1 MLGVV
6 VIVLFLNR
14 VKGFIVNRTPL
25 VELYSKYYDFRHH
38 CKYSFKEYKLKNE
51 RAVYSYYLRKSYHI
65 VEKGLALPS
74 PRMQFG
80 MPRIIKLVELSG
92 KYIRAYGED
101 ELINS
106 IKGTLVAY
114 LDFHEAMSFELQNDF
129 YVLLKDFVSD
139 KRKGQTGGLKNLT
152 RLESYEESF
161 NRAQDL
167 IKGRVSVRDFS
178 AKEIPLSEIE
188 KIIDLARYTP
198 SVCNRQGWFVHV
210 YSDKAKIQELLS
222 YQNGNA
228 GFNDSINRLLMVT
241 GNAKA
246 FTFSESNQLF
256 IDGGLFSMNILLA
269 IHAAGYGACPLNTC
283 YPAYKEK
290 KVKVIANIPDEERLI
305 MMIGVG
311 SLQEKYSVAY
321 SNKFALENIL
331 IRHDV

>member
-1 MLGVV
+1 M
-6 VIVLFLNR
+6 IKLFLR
-14 VKGFIVNRTPL
+14 KVKNFIVNRTPFI
-25 VELYSKYYDFRHH
+25 ELYSKCYDFRHH
-38 CKYSFKEYKLKNE
+38 YKYSFKEYKLRKE
-51 RAVYSYYLRKSYHI
+51 KAVYSYYLRKSYHI
-65 VEKGLALPS
+65 VEKGLALPE

-92 KYIRAYGED
+92 EYVSAYGED
-101 ELINS
+101 ELINT
-106 IKGTLVAY
+106 IKDTLIAY
-114 LDFHEAMSFELQNDF
+114 LDFHDTVGFELKKDF
-129 YVLLKDFVSD
+129 YELIREFVSD
-139 KRKGQTGGLKNLT
+139 KRKGEAGGLKNLT
-152 RLESYEESF
+152 RLETYEESF
-161 NRAQDL
+161 SSAQNL

-178 AKEIPLSEIE
+178 AEEVPLAEIE

-210 YSDKAKIQELLS
+210 YSDKVKFQELLS

-228 GFNDSINRLLMVT
+228 GFNGNINKLLIVT

-246 FTFSESNQLF
+246 FTFAESNQLF

-290 KVKVIANIPDEERLI
+290 KVKVIGNIPDEERLI

-331 IRHDV
+331 IEHKF